1 MFHMILS
8 ILKTDRGY
16 LYLLGISG
24 CLFSFL
30 LLLFVCLFVCW
41 KQRWRGMTEFS
52 NMVGEGVLVLHVL
65 RSNLVIILI
74 GPTHLI
80 APSL

>member
-8 ILKTDRGY
+8 ILKTVRGY

-24 CLFSFL
+24 CLFSL

-41 KQRWRGMTEFS
+41 KQRWRGMTGFS
-52 NMVGEGVLVLHVL
+52 NMVGGGVGV
-65 RSNLVIILI
+65 
-74 GPTHLI
+74 GPCLTC
-80 APSL
+80 P